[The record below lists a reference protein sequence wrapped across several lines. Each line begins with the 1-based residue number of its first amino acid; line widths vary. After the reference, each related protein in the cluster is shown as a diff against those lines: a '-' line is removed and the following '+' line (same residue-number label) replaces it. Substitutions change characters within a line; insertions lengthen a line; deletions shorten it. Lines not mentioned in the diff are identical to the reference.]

1 MPGSISN
8 KVNYEFHPD
17 GYIICTPQPGV
28 EIELEDAV
36 QLFEAARTRYGKP
49 FGLLFNRIHEASISF
64 SVYEYIE
71 SAADIVAMA
80 VVLYDRGSFPAA
92 RMEARYFRG
101 TPYASFFDLDTA
113 QVWICEQLGD
123 RAKPTDA

>member
-1 MPGSISN
+1 MPGSISK

-28 EIELEDAV
+28 EIELEDAL

-49 FGLLFNRIHEASISF
+49 FGLLSNRIHESSTSF
-64 SVYEYIE
+64 AVYEYIE
-71 SAADIVAMA
+71 SAEDIAAMA

-92 RMEARYFRG
+92 RMEASYFRRSR
-101 TPYASFFDLDTA
+101 YASFFDLDAA
-113 QVWICEQLGD
+113 QIWIRERLAGL
-123 RAKPTDA
+123 AESSEA